1 MGIWRG
7 HLDYVR
13 VLQFSLFYRERNL
26 SPRTGIISNI
36 IAALR
41 KRIILD
47 KDQQT
52 LKLMKKSSF

>member
-1 MGIWRG
+1 MGILQG

-13 VLQFSLFYRERNL
+13 VLQFSLFYRERNS
-26 SPRTGIISNI
+26 SPSTGITSNI

-41 KRIILD
+41 KIIILD
-47 KDQQT
+47 KDQQP